1 LPRWFNPTV
10 LPQYN
15 GESNLREF
23 LLKYEAAIEATGGG
37 SACKAKALILALKG
51 LAQQWYTNLPNGY
64 IYSWEQ
70 LRLELA
76 TGFRAV
82 KPDKVT
88 SCNFHDLNQGSSTLQ
103 DYMLPIIKLRAKA
116 THVAKPSIIDMA
128 LRGLNLGPCVEY
140 LRGTS

>member
-1 LPRWFNPTV
+1 LPRWFNPAV

-76 TGFRAV
+76 TGSNSIRA
-82 KPDKVT
+82 
-88 SCNFHDLNQGSSTLQ
+88 C
-103 DYMLPIIKLRAKA
+103 
-116 THVAKPSIIDMA
+116 
-128 LRGLNLGPCVEY
+128 
-140 LRGTS
+140 